1 MNHGASAKAG
11 PTLVFGQDPESYLAF
26 RPEYPDDLFLW
37 LRSLVNSDAL
47 AWDCGSGSGQA
58 ALGLARH
65 FRRVVATDLDPQQL
79 AVAPARANIDYRLG
93 AAEADLGLRAEVDL
107 IACACSIHWFDLERF
122 YANAKRALKPQ
133 GVIVA
138 WTYDWP
144 YTGSKP
150 VDAVLATLRDDI
162 LGPFWDE
169 ASTYYFGRYEN
180 LPFPFAPIACP
191 PFFVPIAHSREELGR
206 FLGTWSALKK
216 YRQQEK
222 ADPLTLIEKDLD
234 AAWRLAPPALPLC
247 IPLHMRAGRFDPD
260 GP

>member
-1 MNHGASAKAG
+1 MKNGASASAG
-11 PTLVFGQDPESYLAF
+11 PTLVFGQDANAYLSF
-26 RPEYPDDLFLW
+26 RPEYPDELFLW
-37 LRSLVNSDAL
+37 LRSLVESGAL
-47 AWDCGSGSGQA
+47 AWDCGTGSGQA

-65 FRRVVATDLDPQQL
+65 FRRVIATDLDPRQL
-79 AVAPARANIDYRLG
+79 AVAPARPNIDYHLA

-122 YANAKRALKPQ
+122 YANAKRALKPR

-144 YTGSKP
+144 YTNSKP
-150 VDAVLATLRDDI
+150 VDAVLDRLKDEI

-169 ASTYYFGRYEN
+169 ASTYYFGRYKN

-191 PFFVPIAHSREELGR
+191 RFFVAIAHSQDELGQ

-216 YRQQEK
+216 YREREK
-222 ADPLTLIEKDLD
+222 ADALALIARELDL
-234 AAWRLAPPALPLC
+234 AWRLEPPVLPLRV
-247 IPLHMRAGRFDPD
+247 PLHMRAGVFNPD
-260 GP
+260 